1 MITIT
6 EMRAWCDEC
15 QEPVTVRY
23 YDWAMMT
30 DDCVC
35 PLCGVVVE

>member
-30 DDCVC
+30 VV
-35 PLCGVVVE
+35 LCTECGAVVA